1 MNKEPTKEGM
11 QSSFEY
17 DREKHTTVSIVVAI
31 LGASGSGKSHLVAS
45 LAPETLG
52 ATVAVLRVDD
62 YYRDLT
68 HLSFE
73 DRDAINF
80 DHPDAI
86 EFERLVDDLASLR
99 SGEKV
104 QTPVYDF
111 TQHTRSALSQSV
123 LPADII
129 LIEGVL
135 AVSDP
140 ATRELVDYTIFV
152 DTPLELCLARRIERD
167 ALQRGRSKAS
177 VRDFW
182 ETRSEPMFAQ
192 FVAPWRPQADLVIDG
207 SQTIDDELSRLSDWL
222 QARM

>member
-1 MNKEPTKEGM
+1 M
-11 QSSFEY
+11 
-17 DREKHTTVSIVVAI
+17 SIVVAI

-62 YYRDLT
+62 YYRDLA

-99 SGEKV
+99 SGGEV

-123 LPADII
+123 PPADII
-129 LIEGVL
+129 LLEGVL
-135 AVSDP
+135 AMSDP
-140 ATRELVDYTIFV
+140 VTRELVDYTIFV

-167 ALQRGRSKAS
+167 ALQRGRSEAS

-182 ETRSEPMFAQ
+182 ETRAVPMFTQ

-207 SQTIDDELSRLSDWL
+207 SQTIDDELSRVGDWL
-222 QARM
+222 QALM

>member
-1 MNKEPTKEGM
+1 M
-11 QSSFEY
+11 
-17 DREKHTTVSIVVAI
+17 SIVVAI
-31 LGASGSGKSHLVAS
+31 VGASGSGKSHLVAS

-73 DRDAINF
+73 DRDAVNF

-99 SGEKV
+99 SGEEV
-104 QTPVYDF
+104 LTPVYDF
-111 TQHTRSALSQSV
+111 TQHTRSALRQSV
-123 LPADII
+123 APADII
-129 LIEGVL
+129 VLEGVL
-135 AVSDP
+135 AMSDP
-140 ATRELVDYTIFV
+140 ATRELVDYMIFI

-167 ALQRGRSKAS
+167 AVQRGRSEAS

-182 ETRSEPMFAQ
+182 DTRAMPMFAQ
-192 FVAPWRPQADLVIDG
+192 FVAPWRSEADLVIDER
-207 SQTIDDELSRLSDWL
+207 QTIDDELHRVGDWL
-222 QARM
+222 QARI

>member
-1 MNKEPTKEGM
+1 M
-11 QSSFEY
+11 
-17 DREKHTTVSIVVAI
+17 SIVVAI

-45 LAPETLG
+45 LAPETMG

-62 YYRDLT
+62 YYRDLA

-99 SGEKV
+99 SGGEV

-123 LPADII
+123 PPADII
-129 LIEGVL
+129 LLEGVL
-135 AVSDP
+135 AMSDP
-140 ATRELVDYTIFV
+140 VTRELVDYKIFV

-167 ALQRGRSKAS
+167 ALQRGRSEAS

-182 ETRSEPMFAQ
+182 ETRAKPMFTQ

-207 SQTIDDELSRLSDWL
+207 RQTIDDELSHVGDWL
-222 QARM
+222 QARK